1 LPPTKNWERPCFSG
15 ATCEPRQCP
24 ELRLSDGYSK
34 LAPAADNP
42 NTSLWISQDF
52 DFKPYRK
59 ILLDQ
64 VEVFV
69 SPTSEYQGVSPDVL
83 KGMADRFRDS
93 FKKALQPDYQF
104 VDEPGPGV
112 LHIRLAITGVNL
124 VHPGFQVANVLPV
137 LFVLRTISGANQ
149 ARNVTLTAEMEVR
162 GSSEKVVA
170 QALLTGTGD
179 RTVRPD
185 RDLTWQDVRGSPT
198 TGTGLRRR
206 LDEARGVAFK
216 VLTKSRRHL
225 PTLQASA
232 GTSCRYCMP
241 TSARSGGDWGSCA

>member
-1 LPPTKNWERPCFSG
+1 VRRIATDQKLGAALFFLALLASPVGAQNSG
-15 ATCEPRQCP
+15 FLT
-24 ELRLSDGYSK
+24 GYSK

-179 RTVRPD
+179 RTMRPD
-185 RDLTWQDVRGSPT
+185 RDLTWQDVQGIT
-198 TGTGLRRR
+198 DNWTTGLRRR
-206 LDEARGVAFK
+206 LDEARGVAP
-216 VLTKSRRHL
+216 KS
-225 PTLQASA
+225 
-232 GTSCRYCMP
+232 
-241 TSARSGGDWGSCA
+241 